1 MKKIDLVVT
10 RHAGLVSYL
19 KSEGIIDDATAV
31 TPHATPDNVRGRN
44 VLGVLPHS
52 LSCLC
57 DTFTEVPLNLPADM
71 RGKELTAE
79 DVRQFAGQPVT
90 YTVRVVPVA
99 PTCRPCTCGSGDD
112 WASCATSS
120 PCCG

>member
-1 MKKIDLVVT
+1 MKNMKIDLVVT

-71 RGKELTAE
+71 RGKELTE
-79 DVRQFAGQPVT
+79 DDVRQYAGQPMT
-90 YTVRVVPVA
+90 YVVRVA
-99 PTCRPCTCGSGDD
+99 PAGRPCTCGSGDD
-112 WASCATSS
+112 WASCAANS